1 MSAGINQAI
10 ETMSNLGN
18 TFVDSY
24 QKGLSMKMALE
35 QNRRKKRKE
44 SFAYAKD
51 LSNQYQSYL
60 EKFGEPAAEQ
70 FLDHSLNSEQSKFY
84 NIPKNWRPNPTGSA
98 LSFTGEEAMKQ
109 MLNFLGLEDNE
120 KGREAVN
127 SHLKAQGL
135 TTENTLYFNVFGNN
149 PGKFD
154 SEHSQKKAGVVKD
167 LQAKEVSLDK
177 TKAQT
182 EKIKK
187 ELFDMK
193 DGKVTY
199 PTGTALL
206 NTYTELEMLYGHDG
220 AINLIKSF
228 FSEFGLNLS
237 EKDEQL
243 LKKKPDLQVGDTSI
257 ENLGGTTNTNA
268 KGKTRT
274 IEEVNKEIANTKTQ
288 ILALENRVKKTPDE
302 PSKLEITKKGLRDV
316 TGALFKGES
325 ADRNEELPT
334 KKDRAN
340 EDLERAKNKLKELEE
355 EKKDLEELNNMSDED
370 ILKSLKRL

>member
-135 TTENTLYFNVFGNN
+135 TIENTLYFNVFGNN

-154 SEHSQKKAGVVKD
+154 SEYSQKKAGVVSGLKTEE
-167 LQAKEVSLDK
+167 AKKENIIADTEK

-187 ELFDMK
+187 ELIKMDD

-199 PTGTALL
+199 PTGTAII
-206 NTYTELEMLYGHDG
+206 NTYTKLKVSDSLKHDD
-220 AINLIKSF
+220 AINIIKRTLN
-228 FSEFGLNLS
+228 EFGINLRK
-237 EKDEQL
+237 KDEQL
-243 LKKKPDLQVGDTSI
+243 LQNKPDLPVGDTSI
-257 ENLGGTTNTNA
+257 KGGDSKGTDLGSGYTW
-268 KGKTRT
+268 
-274 IEEVNKEIANTKTQ
+274 
-288 ILALENRVKKTPDE
+288 
-302 PSKLEITKKGLRDV
+302 
-316 TGALFKGES
+316 
-325 ADRNEELPT
+325 LP
-334 KKDRAN
+334 
-340 EDLERAKNKLKELEE
+340 
-355 EKKDLEELNNMSDED
+355 
-370 ILKSLKRL
+370 